1 MHDGQNVIEVEHI
14 GLQCL
19 VDLDRGPDRISVV
32 CGGPDILI
40 GKVDKS
46 AVVQARQ
53 KAGWITP
60 ACGRACGRVEIDSV
74 PVANRSTD
82 KKVNGAF
89 DKADIGVL
97 LWRTAGQRTA
107 ADWRKWHNEPALPNP
122 LASWN
127 LLASM

>member
-1 MHDGQNVIEVEHI
+1 MRYQACDAELAEAMSEPEMEVCSEE
-14 GLQCL
+14 
-19 VDLDRGPDRISVV
+19 LD
-32 CGGPDILI
+32 C
-40 GKVDKS
+40 
-46 AVVQARQ
+46 A
-53 KAGWITP
+53 
-60 ACGRACGRVEIDSV
+60 DSV

-107 ADWRKWHNEPALPNP
+107 ADWRKWHNERALPNP

>member
-60 ACGRACGRVEIDSV
+60 ACGRACGTVEIH
-74 PVANRSTD
+74 
-82 KKVNGAF
+82 
-89 DKADIGVL
+89 GVL
-97 LWRTAGQRTA
+97 VSRCQHRATMVDQVCRIEAWLR
-107 ADWRKWHNEPALPNP
+107 
-122 LASWN
+122 
-127 LLASM
+127 